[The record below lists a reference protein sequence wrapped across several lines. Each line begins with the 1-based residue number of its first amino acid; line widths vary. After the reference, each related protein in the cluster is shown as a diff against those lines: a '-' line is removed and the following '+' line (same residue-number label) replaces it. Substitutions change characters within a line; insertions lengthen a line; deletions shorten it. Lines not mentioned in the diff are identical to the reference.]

1 MAYSVKWLPASLD
14 HLVGTGEQR
23 ERHGKTSAFAVLATT
38 PKTLT

>member
-14 HLVGTGEQR
+14 HLVGTGEQQ

>member
-1 MAYSVKWLPASLD
+1 MRAVSFND
-14 HLVGTGEQR
+14 LVGAREQR